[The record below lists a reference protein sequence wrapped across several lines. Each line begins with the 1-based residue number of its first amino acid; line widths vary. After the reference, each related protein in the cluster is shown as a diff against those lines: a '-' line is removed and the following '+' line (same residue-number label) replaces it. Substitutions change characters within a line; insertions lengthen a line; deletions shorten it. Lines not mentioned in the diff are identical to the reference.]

1 MEHIISQFT
10 FTYSFVLLTFNQA
23 ATVREAVLGAL
34 AQNCIPLEIIISDDC
49 SSDLTFDLIQET
61 VDSYEGPHR
70 VILNKNERNL
80 GLAGHIDRIH
90 DLSHGDVIIV
100 AAGDDISLP
109 QRCAR
114 IIETFETKQPLL
126 VCSLANEID
135 LSGQSISTKYR
146 TATLY
151 NSLDL
156 SDVAG
161 SRSLYLGATG
171 AWQRSLYQKYGAID
185 SGAYED
191 LVMGFRAALEGKI
204 AVIDEALVIYRVGG
218 GLSSSDLISFDVNGL
233 YAAQIRQLSAW
244 KAVLRQRIKDAQ
256 TFGLAPSS
264 SIWAILKNAKTR
276 TNLNWAYYHN
286 DTGSFLKQ
294 AFRNPILAF
303 RTVRTERRRKRKVV
317 NKLRTLVK
325 NSIRPK

>member
-1 MEHIISQFT
+1 MEHKISQT
-10 FTYSFVLLTFNQA
+10 EFTYSFVLLTYNQA

-34 AQNCIPLEIIISDDC
+34 AQNCMPLEILISDDC
-49 SSDLTFDLIQET
+49 SPDATFDVIQET
-61 VDSYEGPHR
+61 VASYAGPHR
-70 VILNKNERNL
+70 VILNRNDRNL
-80 GLAGHIDRIH
+80 GLAGHIDHIH

-109 QRCAR
+109 QRSAR
-114 IIETFETKQPLL
+114 IIETFEEKQPLM

-151 NSLDL
+151 KSIDP

-161 SRSLYLGATG
+161 SRALYLGATG
-171 AWQRSLYQKYGAID
+171 AWCRTLYQKYGTINP
-185 SGAYED
+185 GAYED

-218 GLSSSDLISFDVNGL
+218 GLTSSDMVSFDVAGL
-233 YAAQIRQLSAW
+233 CAAQIRQLSAW
-244 KAVLRQRIKDAQ
+244 KAVLRQRVKDAR

-264 SIWAILKNAKTR
+264 PIWAILKKAETR
-276 TNLNWAYYHN
+276 ANLNWAYYQN
-286 DTGSFLKQ
+286 DSDSFLKL

-303 RTVRTERRRKRKVV
+303 RTVRTERRRKRKLLK
-317 NKLRTLVK
+317 KLRPQVQ
-325 NSIRPK
+325 NAIGPE